1 MSFSLIIPV
10 FNEEESINNLFQK
23 LKNIKEIKK
32 DVEIILVDDC
42 STDKSYT
49 YLNQNSSDI
58 NAIVIKNHEKN
69 RGYGYSIKEG
79 VKIAKNNVIAISD
92 CDRTAYPVE
101 EILGGFEILN
111 LKNADMIIGKRDFK
125 NSSNSFIKNF
135 LEDH

>member
-10 FNEEESINNLFQK
+10 FNEEESINNLFKK

-58 NAIVIKNHEKN
+58 NAIVIKMKKTE
-69 RGYGYSIKEG
+69 
-79 VKIAKNNVIAISD
+79 VMVI
-92 CDRTAYPVE
+92 P
-101 EILGGFEILN
+101 
-111 LKNADMIIGKRDFK
+111 LKKGQ
-125 NSSNSFIKNF
+125 NSKK
-135 LEDH
+135 